1 MTTKSDM
8 AAVVDALRSGDRF
21 LVTSHEHPDGDA
33 LGSLLAMHLAL
44 VQLGKDS
51 VMVIAGPAPLPGEYR
66 FLGLEDRGLLRVLPP
81 DAADRVVVAVDCA
94 QETRLTDARL
104 LEASVVV
111 NIDHHHDNTRF
122 GTVDLVVADA
132 SSTAEVLAD
141 VFAELGV
148 SLTPPIAE
156 ALYVGLVTD
165 TGRFQYSNT
174 TPKALRLAADLLEAG
189 TDIQRIFQGV
199 YESMQFAKVKL
210 LARALDR
217 ATLYHDG
224 RVVVSYLLRT
234 DFGEVGAEEPY
245 SEGIIDVLRA
255 VEGAELAAL
264 IREPPR
270 DVSPARKVSLRS
282 SDDRVDVSAIAR
294 LSGGGGHRQAAGFS
308 SDLSIDEITGLIV
321 SAYAGIPAVPA

>member
-1 MTTKSDM
+1 MTRNSDM
-8 AAVVDALRSGDRF
+8 AAVAEALRAGERF

-44 VQLGKDS
+44 QQLGGDS
-51 VMVIAGPAPLPGEYR
+51 VMVLTGPAPLPGEYR
-66 FLGLEDRGLLRVLPP
+66 FLSLEDRGLLRELP
-81 DAADRVVVAVDCA
+81 ADLRSRVVVAVDCA
-94 QETRLTDARL
+94 QETRLTDPRL
-104 LEASVVV
+104 LDGPVVV

-122 GTVDLVVADA
+122 GTVNLVVADA

-148 SLTPPIAE
+148 SLTPEIAE
-156 ALYVGLVTD
+156 ALYAGLVTD
-165 TGRFQYSNT
+165 TGRFQYANT
-174 TPKALRLAADLLEAG
+174 TPKALRLAADLLDAG
-189 TDIQRIFQGV
+189 ADIQRIFQGV

-224 RVVVSYLLRT
+224 RVVVSYLLRG
-234 DFGEVGAEEPY
+234 DFGEVGAAEPF
-245 SEGIIDVLRA
+245 SEGISDGLRA

-270 DVSPARKVSLRS
+270 DVTPARKVSLRS

-308 SDLSIDEITGLIV
+308 SDLSIEEITDLIV
-321 SAYAGIPAVPA
+321 SAYA